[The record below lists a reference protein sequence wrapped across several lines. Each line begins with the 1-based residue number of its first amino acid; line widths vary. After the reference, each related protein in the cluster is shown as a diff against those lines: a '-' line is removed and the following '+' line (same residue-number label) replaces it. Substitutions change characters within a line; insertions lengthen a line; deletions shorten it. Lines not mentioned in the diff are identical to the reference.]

1 MNMTQ
6 SNETK
11 PQGSGWME
19 EDRVYTV
26 IRNRTKNSKV
36 VLSTLNGI
44 EIAPGQTLDLRTA
57 FRKSQVIDAAHE
69 IASLISTGHL
79 EDVANPTAPVAV
91 GASGGAPTAA
101 EMASKM
107 RASKLRDISD
117 STSMSMLADWINDK
131 DPEVAKAAKVR
142 SEVLLGTRDEDGKL
156 IPGNEEETEAKPTEI
171 IRSPIGGGDPALAQ
185 AAAPQPALTAAG
197 LTGGAVHRAE

>member
-1 MNMTQ
+1 MTQ

-19 EDRVYTV
+19 ESQVYTV
-26 IRNRTKNSKV
+26 IRNKTKNSKV

-91 GASGGAPTAA
+91 GATGGAPTAA

-117 STSMSMLADWINDK
+117 STSMSMLADWMNDK
-131 DPEVAKAAKVR
+131 DAEVAKAAKLR
-142 SEVLLGTRDEDGKL
+142 SEVLLGVRDENGAL
-156 IPGNEEETEAKPTEI
+156 IPGNEEETEAKPTEM
-171 IRSPIGGGDPALAQ
+171 IRSPIGGGEPVLAQ
-185 AAAPQPALTAAG
+185 AAPAPALTAAAVA
-197 LTGGAVHRAE
+197 GGVHRVE